1 MSWIAI
7 GLTAA
12 TTAVGAIGRR
22 KAGKAEQR
30 ANYYNAALDENQ
42 AKITRLETI
51 ERIRRLVKEGDE
63 MIGAQRTQQGASGFT
78 ANSGSALILEA
89 KTAERLELAKL
100 ELLREGNNQALAL
113 RTGAESKR
121 FSGAA
126 ANSASKYKAGSTLIQ
141 GFGQGYDIYRTYG

>member
-7 GLTAA
+7 GATVA
-12 TTAVGAIGRR
+12 TTAIGVVGQR

-42 AKITRLETI
+42 ARVTRLETI

-63 MIGAQRTQQGASGFT
+63 MISSQRAAQGNSGFT
-78 ANSGSALILEA
+78 TNSGSALILEA

-100 ELLREGNNQALAL
+100 EIQREGSNQALAL
-113 RTGAESKR
+113 RTGAASRR
-121 FSGAA
+121 FSGDA